1 MTNTTPTEPGKPR
14 RWLVPALLISAAANL
29 LVIGVLGEPFFHA
42 LPEPQRREML
52 REITG
57 NREAFREGREALR
70 ARFESFL
77 AALRA
82 DTFDRALVGDLLDQ
96 QSQAALR
103 RQELGEQ
110 LLLDRLAGTTQAERE
125 AYADALEERLKG
137 FRRR

>member
-1 MTNTTPTEPGKPR
+1 
-14 RWLVPALLISAAANL
+14 
-29 LVIGVLGEPFFHA
+29 
-42 LPEPQRREML
+42 ML

-110 LLLDRLAGTTQAERE
+110 LLLDRLAGMTQAERE

>member
-1 MTNTTPTEPGKPR
+1 MSWYR
-14 RWLVPALLISAAANL
+14 RFLRNRGEERDQALSA
-29 LVIGVLGEPFFHA
+29 I
-42 LPEPQRREML
+42 
-52 REITG
+52 
-57 NREAFREGREALR
+57 R

-110 LLLDRLAGTTQAERE
+110 LLLDRLSGMTQAERE